1 MWIVIDTLSNQKNNM
16 FAFKSLT
23 CNFND
28 NSVGFL
34 FIQNLKCIVRTS
46 EYIASI
52 SFEQNNF
59 ISGRPTVNYLQN

>member
-1 MWIVIDTLSNQKNNM
+1 M

-34 FIQNLKCIVRTS
+34 FKQSLKCIVRTS
-46 EYIASI
+46 EYIASVPLSRTI
-52 SFEQNNF
+52 SFLED
-59 ISGRPTVNYLQN
+59 LL